1 MSEVH
6 VVFHLVTDPL
16 LSISDIAARH
26 PVMVGLRNCLHA
38 ASHHDIHTITI
49 PLLMV
54 HKMSPV
60 SSSVCVH
67 VCVCVCVC
75 VCARTRV
82 RVCVTP
88 HAQSTMSFCS
98 NEIGRNRFTYCT
110 VCSLACQAVEMITWI
125 LVITFKCLN

>member
-6 VVFHLVTDPL
+6 VVFHLVTDPS

-60 SSSVCVH
+60 SSSVCVCM
-67 VCVCVCVC
+67 CVCVCVC
-75 VCARTRV
+75 VSVCLSV
-82 RVCVTP
+82 CLSVCVLHYMHSQP
-88 HAQSTMSFCS
+88 CHFVAMKLV
-98 NEIGRNRFTYCT
+98 EIDLHIVPFALWHLR
-110 VCSLACQAVEMITWI
+110 Q
-125 LVITFKCLN
+125 

>member
-6 VVFHLVTDPL
+6 VVFHLVTDPS
-16 LSISDIAARH
+16 LSITDIAARH

-60 SSSVCVH
+60 SSYIYVVIHTIHAVIFKGIQKLVKFLSKLF
-67 VCVCVCVC
+67 
-75 VCARTRV
+75 V
-82 RVCVTP
+82 RINSMEP
-88 HAQSTMSFCS
+88 
-98 NEIGRNRFTYCT
+98 
-110 VCSLACQAVEMITWI
+110 
-125 LVITFKCLN
+125 